1 MNPIEFLKKI
11 NVVLIF
17 VLLVA
22 TIFFGGYLIK
32 KLRRPIDTVHVTVDS
47 ISIHKK

>member
-1 MNPIEFLKKI
+1 
-11 NVVLIF
+11 
-17 VLLVA
+17 
-22 TIFFGGYLIK
+22 LIK